1 MDDKYNC
8 IISLNIS
15 HWSREVCHS

>member
-8 IISLNIS
+8 IISLNTS